1 MGWKAFKGRIYEQFD
16 KKMTVWENKGFRV
29 ANRMHRYAVNGMLLF
44 IVYQI
49 YDILASYNDLLLH
62 ARSTN
67 KFEEQD
73 LEGVINKEE

>member
-1 MGWKAFKGRIYEQFD
+1 MGWRAFKGRIYEQFD

-44 IVYQI
+44 IAYQI

-67 KFEEQD
+67 KFEDQD